1 MKLIKLLTFVIFSL
15 TMITLSSCSVA
26 TVNADEEL
34 VFVKKPI
41 MFGSGGVDQ
50 TPLTSGSQ
58 WRWFSTDEVIFKV
71 SPVQYEEKFEDIFT
85 SDNTPIDLS
94 ANILLQIEKGK
105 TPTLLTNFGEK
116 WYDNNIRVQ
125 FVKYVR
131 DEISKY
137 PMKELTSKREIYD
150 SVEMVVNEKVQ
161 QIIKDKNVPVNV
173 LAVIVNRAVPKE
185 DVMEELTRTAIQ
197 IQAQETQEQREKTES
212 KREAAEI
219 KRAQADRAYQRE
231 MNLTSEQYIKLR
243 ALEIEKEK
251 VEMVK
256 NKNNVKV
263 NMLMGN
269 GAQPIYDVNN

>member
-1 MKLIKLLTFVIFSL
+1 M
-15 TMITLSSCSVA
+15 A

-41 MFGSGGVDQ
+41 IFGSGGVDSE
-50 TPLTSGSQ
+50 PLTSGSQ

-71 SPVQYEEKFEDIFT
+71 SPIQYEEEFKDIFT
-85 SDNTPIDLS
+85 SDNTPINLS
-94 ANILLQIEKGK
+94 ANLLLQIEKGS
-105 TPTLLTNFGEK
+105 TPKLLTDFGEK
-116 WYDNNIRVQ
+116 WYDNNIQVQ

-150 SVEMVVNEKVQ
+150 NVEMVVNEKVQ
-161 QIIKDKNVPVNV
+161 QIIKDKKIPVNV
-173 LAVIVNRAVPKE
+173 LAVVVNRAVPKD

-219 KRAQADRAYQRE
+219 KRAQADKAYQRE
-231 MNLTSEQYIKLR
+231 MSLTADQYIKLR

-251 VEMVK
+251 VEMIK
-256 NKNNVKV
+256 NKQNVKI

-269 GAQPIYDVNN
+269 GAQPIYDVNY